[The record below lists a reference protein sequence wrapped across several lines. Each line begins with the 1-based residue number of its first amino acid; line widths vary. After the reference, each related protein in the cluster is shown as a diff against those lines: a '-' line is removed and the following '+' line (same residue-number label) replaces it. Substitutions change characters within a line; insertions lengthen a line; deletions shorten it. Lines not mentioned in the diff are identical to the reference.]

1 MIEAKYGIIDSSMYD
16 ERYTLEQ
23 DDDGHWYIVPC
34 RLIHE
39 FQDWL
44 AMVGETEEDY
54 GYPEGVIPVDG
65 SPNSVSFTNPMVQE

>member
-1 MIEAKYGIIDSSMYD
+1 MSE

-23 DDDGHWYIVPC
+23 DNDGHWYIVPC

-44 AMVGETEEDY
+44 TMIEETEEDY
-54 GYPEGVIPVDG
+54 GYPEGVTSVGG
-65 SPNSVSFTNPMVQE
+65 SPSLVSFTNPMVQE